1 MQDTN
6 YYARL
11 KYLLISLESLSLYET
26 TSNIYY
32 RHKQT
37 ILLQNPIDNKY
48 INQNENT
55 LKNHLINT
63 IKSIYYIYNHTNK
76 QQVNSII
83 IQVLQNQELLNQY
96 VSKFC
101 NIYYKNFYY
110 YTLNIFDAQYIAYL
124 SLYTI
129 HKITQHSNILYLVY
143 YLLI

>member
-37 ILLQNPIDNKY
+37 ILLQNLIDNKY

-83 IQVLQNQELLNQY
+83 TQVLQNQELLNQY

-110 YTLNIFDAQYIAYL
+110 YTLNIFDAKYIAYL